1 MTHQTSDLRSQISD
15 ADVTNLSE
23 VQRRAQRIRLL
34 LMDCDGVLT
43 DGRIVLLPEGQD
55 IKFFH
60 SQDGQGVKLAGQAGL
75 RTGVIT
81 TRASRVLERRVREM
95 KAHHLYQNA
104 ENKLVAYEAIL
115 QAERLADEQVA
126 FIGDDLPD
134 LPVMQRVGL
143 AIAVANAVPEVKAQA
158 HLVTAREGGHGAVR
172 EAIEFILKAQDKWDQ
187 IVRSL
192 FGNEGA
198 KGSMEP

>member
-1 MTHQTSDLRSQISD
+1 MEIKDVSDLKW
-15 ADVTNLSE
+15 
-23 VQRRAQRIRLL
+23 RAQRIRLL

-43 DGRIVLLPEGQD
+43 DGRIVLLPEGED

-81 TRASRVLERRVREM
+81 TRASRVLERRVKEM
-95 KAHHLYQNA
+95 KTPHLYQNA
-104 ENKLVAYEAIL
+104 ENKVEAYDAIL
-115 QAERLADEQVA
+115 KQEGLSDDEVA

-143 AIAVANAVPEVKAQA
+143 AIAVANAVSEVKAQA
-158 HLVTAREGGHGAVR
+158 HLVTTKEGGRGGVR
-172 EAIEFILKAQDKWDQ
+172 EAVEFILKAQGKWDE
-187 IVRSL
+187 IVAQFRT
-192 FGNEGA
+192 
-198 KGSMEP
+198 